1 MQGEGGQG
9 GQGLGGQQYLRRMKE
24 MKSSVCRLIPRSK
37 RMLNL
42 IVSMTMG
49 TVVGFLRATGGR
61 AKGGRGAHH
70 ELESHATSQQEC
82 TPLPSI

>member
-1 MQGEGGQG
+1 
-9 GQGLGGQQYLRRMKE
+9 MKE

-70 ELESHATSQQEC
+70 ELGSHATSQQEMHAVAVLEA
-82 TPLPSI
+82 PR